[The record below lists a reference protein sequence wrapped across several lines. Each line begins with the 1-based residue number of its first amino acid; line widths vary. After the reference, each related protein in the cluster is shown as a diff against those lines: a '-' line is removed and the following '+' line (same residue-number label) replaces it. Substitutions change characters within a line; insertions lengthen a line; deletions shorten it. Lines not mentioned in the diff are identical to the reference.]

1 MMPTTIKLIK
11 NTDGIVTSFVIDEKY
26 EVRPNGKVYS
36 PKFINKEMSEYP
48 ADLLNKD
55 IKSLMKALWKS

>member
-1 MMPTTIKLIK
+1 MPTTIKLIK
-11 NTDGIVTSFVIDEKY
+11 NTDGIVTSFIIDDKY
-26 EVRPNGKVYS
+26 EIRPNGKVYS

>member
-1 MMPTTIKLIK
+1 MPTTIKLIR
-11 NTDGIVTSFVIDEKY
+11 NIDGIITSFVIDDKY
-26 EVRPNGKVYS
+26 EIRPNGKVYS
-36 PKFINKEMSEYP
+36 PKFINKEISEYP